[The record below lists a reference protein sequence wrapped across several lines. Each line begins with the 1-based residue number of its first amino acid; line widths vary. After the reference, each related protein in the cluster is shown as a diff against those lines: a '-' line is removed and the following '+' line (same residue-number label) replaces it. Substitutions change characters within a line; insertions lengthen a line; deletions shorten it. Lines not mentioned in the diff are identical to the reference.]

1 MGLDQKQVFLC
12 ITSDMRAPRAAT
24 SGDDDDD
31 DDHKSDDGS
40 AHAYVCNDNY
50 GNDDDGEPTTMTIR

>member
-12 ITSDMRAPRAAT
+12 ITSGQRAPRAAT
-24 SGDDDDD
+24 SGVDD

-40 AHAYVCNDNY
+40 AHAYAYNDNY